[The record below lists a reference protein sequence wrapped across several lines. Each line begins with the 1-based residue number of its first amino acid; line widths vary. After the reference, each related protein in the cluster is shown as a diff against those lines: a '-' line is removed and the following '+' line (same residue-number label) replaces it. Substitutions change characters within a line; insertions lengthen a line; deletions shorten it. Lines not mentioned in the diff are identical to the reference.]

1 MRGTPTALR
10 LGPAR
15 LHGSTL
21 LLRLPRYSDFP
32 QWRELRLRDRAC
44 LEPFWHTSPLSW
56 AERHTE
62 KAWVREC
69 LEAATNARTGRRVAT
84 VIEIDGRFAGQVEI
98 GNIDVRARQGEMGI
112 WIDARL
118 GRHGFGGIAAGL
130 ILDFAFDALGLERV
144 NAPISPGNAAA
155 TSGAV
160 QIGFVREGRMRLHF
174 DVGGARADH
183 DLWSMT
189 RAEIPPK
196 GFSEMWLERTL
207 QHRTPPPPPA
217 GSTTPPGAATAVS
230 KDGHIPDTTTVFG
243 VLARYRCGQLW
254 RAARQLLP
262 ARPVLLR
269 LPGHDR
275 LVLRSARP
283 TDGAARTAAMR
294 NAGPLPADG
303 IGSSGTAWLREIA
316 LSAAGVRSPAGL
328 LFVLDAAGVY
338 AGTARLFDLDLFD
351 RNARI
356 QLWADPARAGDDVRA
371 AATRAL
377 LTYAFEQLGLFRVYT
392 AVAAGDTASAAVA
405 AAAGLH
411 QEGTMRSYTGLDGQR
426 GDHELWAITAGGDQH
441 A

>member
-1 MRGTPTALR
+1 MSGPPTALR

-21 LLRLPRYSDFP
+21 LLRLPRYTDFP
-32 QWRELRLRDRAC
+32 QWRALRLRDRAF
-44 LEPFWHTSPLSW
+44 LEPFWHTSPRCW

-98 GNIDVRARQGEMGI
+98 GNIDDRAKQGEMGI

-196 GFSEMWLERTL
+196 GFTEMWTERTL
-207 QHRTPPPPPA
+207 EHRTPPA
-217 GSTTPPGAATAVS
+217 PPGQPEDTLPDPVMPDAAM
-230 KDGHIPDTTTVFG
+230 VFG
-243 VLARYRCGQLW
+243 VQARYRAGQAW
-254 RAARQLLP
+254 RAAQQLLP
-262 ARPVLLR
+262 ARPVTLR
-269 LPGHDR
+269 LPGHDGV
-275 LVLRSARP
+275 VLRSAQP
-283 TDGAARTAAMR
+283 ADGPMRAVAVR
-294 NAGPLPADG
+294 NAGPVAADG

-328 LFVLDAAGVY
+328 LFVLDVAGAY

-356 QLWADPARAGDDVRA
+356 HVWTDPARADDAVRT

-377 LTYAFEQLGLFRVYT
+377 LGYAFDRLGLFRVST
-392 AVAAGDTASAAVA
+392 AVAATDTASAAVA
-405 AAAGLH
+405 ADAGLH
-411 QEGTMRSYTGLDGQR
+411 KEGTMRSYTGLDGHR
-426 GDHELWAITAGGDQH
+426 GDHDLWAVTAGGDHH

>member
-1 MRGTPTALR
+1 MSGKPATLP

-21 LLRLPRYSDFP
+21 LLRLPRYTDFP
-32 QWRELRLRDRAC
+32 QWRALRLRDRAF
-44 LEPFWHTSPLSW
+44 LEPFWHTSTLGW

-62 KAWVREC
+62 KSWVREC
-69 LEAATNARTGRRVAT
+69 LEASTNARAGRRVAT

-98 GNIDVRARQGEMGI
+98 GNIDDRAKQGEMGI

-155 TSGAV
+155 TNGAA

-189 RAEIPPK
+189 RAEVPPK
-196 GFSEMWLERTL
+196 GFTEMWTERTL
-207 QHRTPPPPPA
+207 EHRTPPPPPRS
-217 GSTTPPGAATAVS
+217 GDTEREPVIPNAA
-230 KDGHIPDTTTVFG
+230 TVFG
-243 VLARYRCGQLW
+243 VQARYRAGQVW
-254 RAARQLLP
+254 RAAQRLLP
-262 ARPVLLR
+262 ARPVTLP
-269 LPGHDR
+269 LPGHDGV
-275 LVLRSARP
+275 VLRSAQP
-283 TDGAARTAAMR
+283 GDGPARAAALR
-294 NAGPLPADG
+294 NAGPAAADG

-328 LFVLDAAGVY
+328 LFVLDVAGAY

-356 QLWADPARAGDDVRA
+356 QLWADPGRADDAVRT

-377 LTYAFEQLGLFRVYT
+377 LAYAFDRLGLFRVST
-392 AVAAGDTASAAVA
+392 AVAATDTTSAAVA
-405 AAAGLH
+405 ADAGLH
-411 QEGTMRSYTGLDGQR
+411 KEGTMRSYTGFDGHR
-426 GDHELWAITAGGDQH
+426 GDHDLWAITAGGEHD